1 MGPVF
6 CPFVDD
12 QKLLRVFGAIEHD
25 VLTAA
30 KRQRSKAEVEQYLDR
45 LDHLPTAF
53 TDDEIF
59 KILVKVVFYSGFKA
73 ETVTAKMP
81 AIQKH
86 FPNIATSAAHTA
98 RDIRR
103 ILADPEMISNAR
115 KVEACVENAKEFQ
128 KIAGEHGSVANYIA
142 TFEAGRSFENLFL
155 LKEELEARLDFV
167 GGVTVYHLMT
177 DLGLP
182 VLKPDRVICRLLYR
196 LGLLENEKQLFKAVL
211 VGRRLAALCGRSV
224 RYVDRILVAHGQTA
238 NTKHAFGSGVCTDK
252 PDCQACSARVLCPFA
267 RPASRSRR
275 GPSRS
280 RAPRSGR
287 PPRP

>member
-6 CPFVDD
+6 SPSVDD

-86 FPNIATSAAHTA
+86 FPNVETSAAHSA
-98 RDIRR
+98 KDIRH
-103 ILADPEMISNAR
+103 ILADPQMIRNAR
-115 KVEACVENAKEFQ
+115 KVEACVKNAKKFQ
-128 KIAGEHGSVANYIA
+128 EIAKDHGSVANYIA
-142 TFEAGRSFENLFL
+142 SFQPDTSFENLFL

-196 LGLLENEKQLFKAVL
+196 LGLLENEKQLFKTVL
-211 VGRRLAALCGRSV
+211 LGRRIAALSGRSV
-224 RYVDRILVAHGQTA
+224 RYVDRVLVAHGQTA
-238 NTKHAFGSGVCTDK
+238 TTEHAFGSGVCTNK
-252 PDCQACSARVLCPFA
+252 PNCGACSARSMCRSLSGVL
-267 RPASRSRR
+267 
-275 GPSRS
+275 
-280 RAPRSGR
+280 
-287 PPRP
+287 